1 MFSFDDFLVR
11 AKTRLLREPAA
22 AWDFSDDDLNAKARM
37 IPVGVKPKPAAVL
50 VPIILRKEPMVL
62 LTQRHA
68 GLSKHAGQIAFP
80 GGRIDDGETP
90 MQAALREAKEEVGL
104 ESSYVQVLGYLPGY
118 LTVTA
123 YQVAPVVAVVN
134 LGFALNLQL
143 EEVDEAFE
151 VPLSFLMSHEN
162 CQRQSRDWHGVA
174 RYYYVYQFDDRHIWG
189 ATAGMIRSLHDQIY
203 S

>member
-11 AKTRLLREPAA
+11 ANAQLLLEPAA
-22 AWDFSDDDLNAKARM
+22 IWNYSDDDMNAKARM

-50 VPIILRKEPMVL
+50 VPIILREEPMVL

-80 GGRIDDGETP
+80 GGRIDENETP
-90 MQAALREAKEEVGL
+90 MQAAVREANEEVGL
-104 ESSYVQVLGYLPGY
+104 EPTYVQVLGYLPSY
-118 LTVTA
+118 LTVTV
-123 YQVAPVVAVVN
+123 YQVVPVVALVKP
-134 LGFALNLQL
+134 GFALVLQR
-143 EEVDEAFE
+143 EEVDDVFE
-151 VPLSFLMSHEN
+151 VPLSFLMSPEN
-162 CQRQSRDWHGVA
+162 CQRQSRDWQGAA
-174 RYYYVYQFDDRHIWG
+174 RHYYVYQFGERHIWG